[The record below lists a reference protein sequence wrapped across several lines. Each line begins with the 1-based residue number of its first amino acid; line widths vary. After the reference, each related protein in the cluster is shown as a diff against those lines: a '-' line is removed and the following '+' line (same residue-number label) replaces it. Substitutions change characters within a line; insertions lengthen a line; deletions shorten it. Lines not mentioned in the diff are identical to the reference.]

1 MKAAPRPLL
10 FPAGPLPW
18 LKPAVLVGALVPL
31 VSLAVR
37 TFRHT
42 LGADAIAVGLNQLGL
57 LGLILLLA
65 SLTCTPL
72 QILTGSPA
80 PIKLRKA
87 LGLLGFFY
95 VCLHFLTYLVLDQGL
110 DLRAV
115 FQDVTKRAFIVVG
128 FLGFLLLIPLA
139 VTSTAAMVK
148 RLRFARWKRLHRL
161 AYLVASLGVLHFYLR
176 VKKDHSEPIG
186 YGVLLGLLFAIR
198 LGAAW
203 KARGTPGKKARGPSE
218 AGV

>member
-31 VSLAVR
+31 ATLLVR
-37 TFRHT
+37 ALRHT
-42 LGADAIAVGLNQLGL
+42 LGADAVAIGLNQLGL

-72 QILTGSPA
+72 QILLGAPW
-80 PIKLRKA
+80 PIKLRKM
-87 LGLLGFFY
+87 LGLLGFLY
-95 VCLHFLTYLVLDQGL
+95 VSLHFLTYLVLDQGL

-115 FQDVTKRAFIVVG
+115 YGDVTKRAFILVG
-128 FLGFLLLIPLA
+128 FLAFVLLIPLA

-161 AYLVASLGVLHFYLR
+161 AYLVPSLGVVHFYLR
-176 VKKDHSEPIG
+176 VKKDHSEPIV
-186 YGVLLGLLFAIR
+186 YGLLLALLFAVR
-198 LGAAW
+198 LAAAW
-203 KARGTPGKKARGPSE
+203 KERGAPGKKSRAAPE